1 MAGSHHDAF
10 TFHFF
15 PFLNGSSKGWGFKF
29 EVIHRIFL
37 WRSLYFLGEFY
48 FSKVFI
54 IAWLD
59 KVWRSFSLPSHTL
72 IKIVIFA
79 VVPLLLSHLR
89 GSSFP
94 EAIKEHIIVD
104 LVQLLLENILAFIDI
119 TAKTYLDKAIKS
131 LDLDL
136 GVLIAELVGYF
147 S

>member
-10 TFHFF
+10 TFHFL
-15 PFLNGSSKGWGFKF
+15 PFLNGSSKGRSFKF

-37 WRSLYFLGEFY
+37 WRSLYFLGEFN

-59 KVWRSFSLPSHTL
+59 EVRRSFSLPSHTL
-72 IKIVIFA
+72 IEIVILA

-119 TAKTYLDKAIKS
+119 AAKTYLDKAIKS